1 MSAAIAKITKDE
13 IHSRLQGWLC
23 ECATI
28 EEEWDIIADMSFS
41 QLIRQVEKKYVG
53 GVANFLVDAF
63 PESK

>member
-41 QLIRQVEKKYVG
+41 QLIRQVEKEYVG
-53 GVANFLVDAF
+53 EVANFLVDAF

>member
-41 QLIRQVEKKYVG
+41 QVIRQVEKEYVG

>member
-13 IHSRLQGWLC
+13 IHSRLHGWLC

-41 QLIRQVEKKYVG
+41 QLIRQVEKEYVG

>member
-1 MSAAIAKITKDE
+1 MSAALTKITKDE
-13 IHSRLQGWLC
+13 LHSRLQSWLC

-41 QLIRQVEKKYVG
+41 QLIRQVEKEYVG

-63 PESK
+63 PEM